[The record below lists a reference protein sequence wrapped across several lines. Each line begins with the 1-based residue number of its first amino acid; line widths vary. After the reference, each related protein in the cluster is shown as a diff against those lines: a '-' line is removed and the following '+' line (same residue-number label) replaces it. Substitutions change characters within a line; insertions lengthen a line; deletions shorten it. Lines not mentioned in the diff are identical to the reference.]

1 MRADWV
7 GADLRSEMSRRLA
20 HEEGV
25 ALPLTLMVLVI
36 LSLTVAALLIA
47 GAVNQRTTLV
57 SAQGKESFALAQQ
70 GLADAEG
77 VLYGANSQ
85 SDDACGSTCVPS
97 ATVTT
102 STGTIVYS
110 GTLASGTW
118 TLTGTGTVGNVSRT
132 VTAQATA
139 GSSSTTTNPAIW
151 NYLYVNNPSSCL
163 TLQGGSQIKVPL
175 YTPGNV
181 CITGGSSF
189 TGSTLDVGGY
199 LSVPDSGS
207 SIGSSGSKITQLE
220 VTGSC
225 SQQKSGKYWT
235 CNGSG
240 PTIWANSAT
249 IGSALSPSL
258 SMPSDNIA
266 TDYAAQTAG
275 TTSGCGT
282 LLDNDTTLN
291 DSDGTVNLFPT
302 NSSYDCKVFSAGGST
317 IGEIKWNAV
326 GSWSVGTF
334 SVSGVVVVDG
344 NLDLSGGMH
353 VEYTGGG
360 TIVFDGTVTVEG
372 GTSICGGG
380 SGSNDCTGWDP
391 GDWNNSA
398 KATQCASSGGCNV
411 LVLVADCKADTISG
425 TCFHVTGGTTLQAGA
440 YANGLFTLDGGSVD
454 QGPVLS
460 QDMSISGGTNITQ
473 MLPFNN
479 LPSGV
484 PAPTSTVYSPPGTV
498 KNWNG

>member
-1 MRADWV
+1 MSAAALRADV
-7 GADLRSEMSRRLA
+7 RPEMSRRFAQEDGL
-20 HEEGV
+20 

-36 LSLTVAALLIA
+36 LSLTVAALLSA
-47 GAVNQRTTLV
+47 SAVNQRTSLV
-57 SAQGKESFALAQQ
+57 SAQGKEAFALAQQ
-70 GLADAEG
+70 GLSDAEG

-85 SDDACGSTCVPS
+85 SDDDCGSTCVPA
-97 ATVTT
+97 ATIST

-110 GTLASGTW
+110 GSLANGVW
-118 TLTGTGTVGNVSRT
+118 TLTGTGTVGPVSRT

-139 GSSSTTTNPAIW
+139 GTSETTSDPTIW
-151 NYLYVNNPSSCL
+151 NYLYVNNPSGCL
-163 TLQGGSQIKVPL
+163 TLTGGSQIKVPL

-181 CITGGSSF
+181 CINGGSSF

-207 SIGSSGSKITQLE
+207 SIGSKHSKITQLE

-225 SQQKSGKYWT
+225 SQQQSGQYWT
-235 CNGSG
+235 CNGGG
-240 PTIWANSAT
+240 PTIWASAVS
-249 IGSALSPSL
+249 IGSALTPAL

-266 TDYAAQTAG
+266 AYYAAQKAG
-275 TTSGCGT
+275 TQTGCGT

-302 NSSYDCKVFSAGGST
+302 NSSYDCKVVSASGST

-344 NLDLSGGMH
+344 NLDLSGGMA

-360 TIVFDGTVTVEG
+360 TILFDGTVTVEG
-372 GTSICGGG
+372 GSSICGGG

-391 GDWNNSA
+391 GDWNNPA
-398 KATQCASSGGCNV
+398 KATQCASSGGCNL
-411 LVLVADCKADTISG
+411 LVLVADCKSDAISG
-425 TCFHVTGGTTLQAGA
+425 DCAHITGGTTVQAGT
-440 YANGLFTLDGGSVD
+440 YANGLFALDGGSVD

-460 QDMSISGGTNITQ
+460 QDMNISGGTNITQ
-473 MLPFNN
+473 MLPFDN
-479 LPSGV
+479 LPAGT
-484 PAPTSTVYSPPGTV
+484 PAPSNTVYSPPGSIE
-498 KNWNG
+498 NWNG